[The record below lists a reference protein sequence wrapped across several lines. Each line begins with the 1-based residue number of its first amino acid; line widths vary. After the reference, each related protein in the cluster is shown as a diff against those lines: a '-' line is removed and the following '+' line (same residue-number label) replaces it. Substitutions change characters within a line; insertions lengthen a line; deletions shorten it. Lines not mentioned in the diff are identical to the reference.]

1 VHGLFTTSTCPSK
14 GRAEIL
20 ESGEIGSGLW
30 KDSLQTKWILL
41 TVLAPE
47 AKLLFAVTILSI
59 SREIPPALKA
69 LADKQGVEWNLTHTI
84 FVSIGGV
91 VPAG

>member
-1 VHGLFTTSTCPSK
+1 
-14 GRAEIL
+14 
-20 ESGEIGSGLW
+20 
-30 KDSLQTKWILL
+30 
-41 TVLAPE
+41 
-47 AKLLFAVTILSI
+47 
-59 SREIPPALKA
+59 LKA